1 MRWIR
6 FFFLVFIIGTLALS
20 GTCFSAADRT
30 ASKTADLFITYPMDK
45 TLFPGN
51 IIPPTVR
58 WKDRSD
64 SHEWRIEIRGG
75 NGQIILSALTADSQW
90 RPSVEEWDRI
100 KKSYRDEP
108 LTLSICGFPTFSS
121 STPLSKDMVNFSISS
136 LTITAPIF
144 YRQVP
149 IPARYARSHLPA
161 IEWRLGSVASPQP
174 RTILSGMKA
183 CGNCHSFSSNGRIL
197 GMDVDF
203 GSDKGAY
210 VITEI
215 NTTALFN
222 KSEVMT
228 WSDYDKESKHPTFGL
243 LSRLSPDGRY
253 AVSTVNDYAAYRYLD
268 DLDCSQMFFPVR
280 GILVIY
286 DRETKSFH
294 ELAGASDPN
303 YVQTNPAFSPDGRW
317 IVFPRAPALE
327 NAALR
332 AMMNKFMSGTATYRY
347 DLYRVPFQADGTVTP
362 EPVSGASNNGMSN
375 FFPAFSPDGK
385 WIVFCMADRFMLNQ
399 MDSELYIIPAN
410 GGTAR
415 RLACNIPGRMNSWH
429 SWSPD
434 GKWLAFASKANGP
447 YTQVWLTHINAEGE
461 STPAVLLD
469 HFTDEELAA
478 NIPEFIN
485 ISFED
490 QLLRIVNQLD

>member
-1 MRWIR
+1 MGWMR
-6 FFFLVFIIGTLALS
+6 FLSLVCIGSTIALS
-20 GTCFSAADRT
+20 GTCFAATDPAANEAADL
-30 ASKTADLFITYPMDK
+30 SITYPKDK
-45 TLFPGN
+45 ALFPGN

-58 WKDRSD
+58 WEDRSD
-64 SHEWRIEIRGG
+64 SSEWLIEIRDKTS
-75 NGQIILSALTADSQW
+75 QIILSARTADFRW
-90 RPSVEEWDRI
+90 CPSVEEWDRI
-100 KKSYRDEP
+100 KNKHRDEQ
-108 LTLSICGFPTFSS
+108 LTLSIRGFPQSSS
-121 STPLSKDMVNFSISS
+121 STPLSKSMVQFSISS
-136 LTITAPIF
+136 LTVTAPIF

-149 IPARYARSHLPA
+149 IPARQARNRLPS

-228 WSDYDKESKHPTFGL
+228 WSDYDKESQHPTFGL

-280 GILVIY
+280 GILVTY

-294 ELAGASDPN
+294 EVAGASDPH

-327 NAALR
+327 NVALHT
-332 AMMNKFMSGTATYRY
+332 MMHQFMSGTATYRY
-347 DLYRVPFQADGTVTP
+347 DLYRVPFQSDGTVTP
-362 EPVSGASNNGMSN
+362 EPVPGASNNGMSN

-385 WIVFCMADRFMLNQ
+385 WIVFCKADRFMLNQ
-399 MDSELYIIPAN
+399 MDSELYIIPSN
-410 GGTAR
+410 GGTAK

-447 YTQVWLTHINAEGE
+447 YTQVWLTHINDAGE
-461 STPAVLLD
+461 STPPVLLD

-478 NIPEFIN
+478 NIPEFVN